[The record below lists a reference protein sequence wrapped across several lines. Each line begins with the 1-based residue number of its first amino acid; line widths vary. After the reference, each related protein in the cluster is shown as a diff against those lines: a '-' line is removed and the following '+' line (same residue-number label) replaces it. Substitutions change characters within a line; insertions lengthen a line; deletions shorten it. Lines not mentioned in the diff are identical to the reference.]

1 MQRVLVIDD
10 DENIQLLVKAAL
22 QARFE
27 LVKALTGQAGLDRLD
42 EGDVDLILLD
52 YNLPDMDGQETLER
66 IREQDDDTP
75 VVLLTGEHASAT
87 IGPMLRLGVANYI
100 HKPFNPRELRSR
112 IVSIMGEDEDE
123 EGSSEAAAPRKDAK
137 PARKAK
143 PQRELDPQKIKLNA
157 MIAKHGPM
165 FSLLTDKLGDVDKA
179 RLYVTKYYDGEWSRL
194 SDWAS
199 KKMARKGLLDSLPAS
214 LHFYFNFERY
224 AADQETAGTAIVI
237 KVGTVMHVFSD
248 FPK

>member
-27 LVKALTGQAGLDRLD
+27 LVKALTGQDGLDRLD
-42 EGDVDLILLD
+42 EGEIDLILLD

-66 IREQDDDTP
+66 IREQDEDTP

-100 HKPFNPRELRSR
+100 HKPFNPKELRSR

-123 EGSSEAAAPRKDAK
+123 ASAQGTAAQDAPKPVRKS
-137 PARKAK
+137 KAQ
-143 PQRELDPQKIKLNA
+143 PELDPQKIKLNA
-157 MIAKHGPM
+157 LIAKHGPM
-165 FSLLTDKLGDVDKA
+165 FSLLTDELGDVDKA
-179 RLYVTKYYDGEWSRL
+179 RLYVQKYYDGEWTRL

-199 KKMARKGLLDSLPAS
+199 KQMARKGLLDSLPAS

-224 AADQETAGTAIVI
+224 AADQAAAGSALVI

>member
-27 LVKALTGQAGLDRLD
+27 LVKALTGQEGLDRLD

-66 IREQDDDTP
+66 IREQDEDTP

-100 HKPFNPRELRSR
+100 HKPFNPRELRGR

-123 EGSSEAAAPRKDAK
+123 EAGSRPSEQKNAGPT
-137 PARKAK
+137 RKAK

-165 FSLLTDKLGDVDKA
+165 FSLLTDQLGDVDKA
-179 RLYVTKYYDGEWSRL
+179 RLYVKKYYDGEWSRL

-199 KKMARKGLLDSLPAS
+199 KQMARKGLLDSLPAS

-224 AADQETAGTAIVI
+224 AADQEAAGSAIVI

>member
-27 LVKALTGQAGLDRLD
+27 LVKALTGQEGLDRLD

-66 IREQDDDTP
+66 IREQDEDTP

-100 HKPFNPRELRSR
+100 HKPFNPRELRGR

-123 EGSSEAAAPRKDAK
+123 EASPQPSKGKKAAPT
-137 PARKAK
+137 RKAK

-165 FSLLTDKLGDVDKA
+165 FSLLTDQLGDVDKA
-179 RLYVTKYYDGEWSRL
+179 RLYVKKYYDGEWSRL

-199 KKMARKGLLDSLPAS
+199 KQMARKGLLDSLPAS

-224 AADQETAGTAIVI
+224 AADQEAAGSAIVI

>member
-27 LVKALTGQAGLDRLD
+27 LVKALTGQEGLDRLD

-66 IREQDDDTP
+66 IREQDEDTP

-100 HKPFNPRELRSR
+100 HKPFNPRELRGR
-112 IVSIMGEDEDE
+112 IVSIMGEDGE
-123 EGSSEAAAPRKDAK
+123 EEEASQPSNQKKAE

-143 PQRELDPQKIKLNA
+143 SQDELDPQKIKLNA

-165 FSLLTDKLGDVDKA
+165 FSLLMDQLGDVDKA
-179 RLYVTKYYDGEWSRL
+179 RLYVKKYYDGEWSRL

-199 KKMARKGLLDSLPAS
+199 KQMARKGLLDSLPAS

-224 AADQETAGTAIVI
+224 AADQEAAGSAIVI